1 MSSIESDIK
10 MSENEKLHIQ
20 KYRKVFKQPSSTLRR
35 SIPMTKKVSFAIED
49 GLWFLF
55 MKKIMFV

>member
-20 KYRKVFKQPSSTLRR
+20 KYRKVFKQPSSTLRK

-49 GLWFLF
+49 GL
-55 MKKIMFV
+55 